1 MKNILIAIIILFA
14 SQIFV
19 GCKKVIKEVP
29 YSFLTPENFPST
41 PSEADV
47 ALYGAYNPMQEKALF
62 AYTGT
67 YIFNA
72 QNDVMVGGGWVAFNA
87 ATYAST
93 NSVWQYMWQGIN
105 AANYLISSLENL
117 DASKNPWTEVKIA
130 EGKSIRALY
139 YFWLVRYWGDLPLR
153 LKPTTETVLKMQRSP
168 AQAIY
173 DSIILPDLQFAD
185 NKLPEIAAGGRFTLG
200 AVKSL
205 LGEVYITLAGWRRSS
220 QGQMVAGD
228 PKYWAKARDK
238 FKEVLDLEAKGI
250 YILEPSYSK
259 LWTDNSKNIKNK
271 EYILDVE
278 FGPDKGSTFPYMY
291 STSPNGPANGG
302 GNGNYSAQLD
312 WLRHQDNRDERYQWN
327 VGEFKYINGWDKFPV
342 TDSSQFKM
350 MKYKKIYPSTAYW
363 EDHLTNWPLFRLG
376 EIKLLYAEAAN
387 EAGGGPTPEAYA
399 QINQIRYRA
408 RPEDHKTDGTIL
420 PDLVNLTQAQFRD
433 TIMFERSNEMILEG
447 KRKLSLV
454 RWGKLEEKVALS
466 NSNVR
471 DNGLDAKFYL
481 WNLPTVDLTLNGWEQ
496 NAGF

>member
-1 MKNILIAIIILFA
+1 MKNILILLFILFA
-14 SQIFV
+14 SQSFI
-19 GCKKVIKEVP
+19 GCNKVIKEVP

-41 PSEADV
+41 IGEADV

-67 YIFNA
+67 YIVNA
-72 QNDVMVGGGWVAFNA
+72 HDDIMVGGGWVSFNA

-117 DASKNPWTEVKIA
+117 DATKNPWTEAKIA

-173 DSIILPDLQFAD
+173 DSIILPDLKFAD
-185 NKLPEIAAGGRFTLG
+185 NKLPETAKGGRFTLG

-220 QGQMVAGD
+220 QGDMVAGD
-228 PKYWAKARDK
+228 PKYWAMARDK

-259 LWTDNSKNIKNK
+259 LWTDNSLNIKNK

-291 STSPNGPANGG
+291 STRPNGPANGG
-302 GNGNYSAQLD
+302 GNGNYSAQLN
-312 WLRHQDNRDERYQWN
+312 WLRHQDNRDTRYQWN
-327 VGEFKYINGWDKFPV
+327 VGEFIYVNGWDKLPV
-342 TDSSQFKM
+342 IDSSQFKM
-350 MKYKKIYPSTAYW
+350 MK
-363 EDHLTNWPLFRLG
+363 
-376 EIKLLYAEAAN
+376 
-387 EAGGGPTPEAYA
+387 
-399 QINQIRYRA
+399 
-408 RPEDHKTDGTIL
+408 
-420 PDLVNLTQAQFRD
+420 
-433 TIMFERSNEMILEG
+433 
-447 KRKLSLV
+447 
-454 RWGKLEEKVALS
+454 
-466 NSNVR
+466 
-471 DNGLDAKFYL
+471 
-481 WNLPTVDLTLNGWEQ
+481 
-496 NAGF
+496 